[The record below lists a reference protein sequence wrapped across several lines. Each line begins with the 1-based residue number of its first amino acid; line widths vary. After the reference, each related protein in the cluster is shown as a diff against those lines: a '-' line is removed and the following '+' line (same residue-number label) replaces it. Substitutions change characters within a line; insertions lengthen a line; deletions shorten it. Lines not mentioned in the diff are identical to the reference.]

1 MPNNEPEQAHK
12 DMKNAMVVDLCGG
25 KLHYAS
31 LENFLEILDLG
42 TGTGIWAIDSKS
54 HFTASASQNRW
65 CVCNLVED
73 EYPSASVLGI
83 DVSPIQPV
91 WAPPNVKF
99 TVDNFEGS

>member
-1 MPNNEPEQAHK
+1 DYAFENGRGYHKFREGQYQLPNNEPEQAHK

-25 KLHYAS
+25 KLHYAP

-42 TGTGIWAIDSKS
+42 TGTGIWAIDI
-54 HFTASASQNRW
+54 
-65 CVCNLVED
+65 ED

-99 TVDNFEGS
+99 MVDNFEGS

>member
-1 MPNNEPEQAHK
+1 
-12 DMKNAMVVDLCGG
+12 MKNAMVVDLCGG